1 MSQDET
7 TINPDQETP
16 GAQSGADQ
24 ETPGAQSAA
33 EEIPFDSLP
42 PFWQEQ
48 FNSLRHENGKMRNRA
63 KEIEQEARKREQ
75 ERLAQEGK
83 WRELAET
90 RQKQLDE
97 LNPYRE
103 RAESLESMIRQ
114 SNETRVEM
122 IPDEWKSVVPTDY
135 SPERLSAWLDAN
147 LERLRTP
154 KAPNL
159 DGGAGGGGG
168 SSIKVTDEDR
178 RAAELAQ
185 AAGRDITPEQ
195 IAKRRQNK

>member
-1 MSQDET
+1 MPDVDENAEVQDT
-7 TINPDQETP
+7 DANQSNTPDQP
-16 GAQSGADQ
+16 GEDVSPQQGDIS
-24 ETPGAQSAA
+24 
-33 EEIPFDSLP
+33 SLP
-42 PFWQEQ
+42 QWAQDLISSTRDEA
-48 FNSLRHENGKMRNRA
+48 A
-63 KEIEQEARKREQ
+63 KRRIELKKREEDAKQREQ
-75 ERLAQEGK
+75 ERLAEEGK

-114 SNETRVEM
+114 SNETRIEM

-135 SPERLSAWLDAN
+135 TPERISAWLDAN

-168 SSIKVTDEDR
+168 SSIKVTEEDR
-178 RAAELAQ
+178 RAAEAAQ
-185 AAGRDITPEQ
+185 AAGREITPEQ
-195 IAKRRQNK
+195 VAKRRQNK